1 MAINS
6 RNSKVFHSGPGSPAA
21 YASIEHVVTISG
33 PDGSAQLIDTTD
45 LESSGKEYLP
55 GLPDSGSLQ
64 LECNYTAGTKQMD
77 LFDNFQAS
85 ADPEPFYLQI
95 PTAVGAATNHTFYFN
110 AVVSKWS
117 LSEAVDQQVK
127 LSIGLKISGAVT
139 YALV

>member
-1 MAINS
+1 MAINA
-6 RNSKVFHSGPGSPAA
+6 RNSTVYHSGPGSPAS
-21 YASIEHVVTISG
+21 YAAIEHVVSISG
-33 PDGSAQLIDTTD
+33 PDGSANLIDVTD
-45 LESSGKEYLP
+45 LASSGKEYLP

-64 LECNYTAGTKQMD
+64 LECNFTNGTKQMD

-85 ADPEPFYLQI
+85 ADPEPFYLSI
-95 PTAVGAATNHTFYFN
+95 PTASGASTHHNFYFN